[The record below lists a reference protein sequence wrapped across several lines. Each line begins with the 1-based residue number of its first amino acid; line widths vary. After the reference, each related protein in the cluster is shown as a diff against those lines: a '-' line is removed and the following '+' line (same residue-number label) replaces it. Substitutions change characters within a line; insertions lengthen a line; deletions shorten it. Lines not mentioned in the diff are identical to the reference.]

1 MLPSLQ
7 ERGLGLAVL
16 LSVAM
21 VLAVAAGPA
30 AAQQGT
36 VSGTVTD
43 VRTGE
48 ALPGVQVFVQGTS
61 IGSLTDQGGRFQI
74 SLPAGTYTVVVEMI
88 GYTTRLVEGLNVEA
102 GQNVAVNAALE
113 SGAIALDPI
122 QVTVGRRAEKATE
135 APATVAV
142 VSQVRIQERV
152 TASPIDHMKDVV
164 GIDIINYGVSAGN
177 VVVRGFNNIFSG
189 GVHFLTDHRIAS
201 VPSLQVNL
209 MQFVPAI
216 DDDIA
221 RMEVVLG
228 PGAALYGPNTANG
241 VVHMITRSP
250 LEGSNTMLSVAGGE
264 RSTLK
269 GSFRTSQQI
278 SENFGIK
285 VSGSY
290 FRAEE
295 WPYTDPVE
303 VQAIAD
309 AEGDPAAFA
318 QSFRLTP
325 VEVARVGKRDFDIER
340 WGGEARAD
348 WRFTDNGTAIV
359 QIGRTSNDG
368 IELTGIGA
376 GQTKDWVY
384 TYYQA
389 RFNRGRL
396 FAQGYLNTSDAG
408 DSFLLR
414 RGAALVDR
422 SKMWVAQLQHGRA
435 VADERV
441 DLIYGLDYRKT
452 KPESEGTIYGRYE
465 DEDEITE
472 FGVYSQAELRL
483 NDEWKAVGALRFD
496 DTSVLED
503 PVWSPRAALVFTPVT
518 QQSFRL
524 TYNRSFSTPT
534 SLNMFLDINGG
545 RAPATLGALG
555 YLSRATGSG
564 EKGLSFQDAD
574 GMFRGM
580 RSPFSG
586 APNQIQQVTAQNLWS
601 NAVNLLVANQV
612 IPAQLAPVWRSFNAS
627 QVGINVFDPLNPT
640 DIKAIDQVT
649 VSDVSRMKAGTTNTF
664 EIGYQGVIGNRVA
677 LAMDAWFSKRENFT
691 SPLTLWTPLLLLDG
705 TQLAGMLIANG
716 VPQAQAG
723 AIAQNIGPAPLG
735 VISSPDI
742 ETLGADLITTYV
754 NYGELDLWGADVSVT
769 AFLSDEWSLGA
780 SGSLVSDDHFKPL
793 LNGVEQLVA
802 LNAPDQKGT
811 VTLGYRSREN
821 GVVSEARARFTS
833 SFPANSADFIGT
845 RCIGG
850 TGDLVEDCVEAA
862 TIVDLTLGY
871 RIPNTGAIAQLSVS
885 NLFDTGYRNFVGVPT
900 IGRMALV
907 QLKYVF

>member
-1 MLPSLQ
+1 MLPS
-7 ERGLGLAVL
+7 RGLFLTAFLTWTVV
-16 LSVAM
+16 SA
-21 VLAVAAGPA
+21 AVAGPV

-36 VSGTVTD
+36 IAGTVRD
-43 VRTGE
+43 AGTGQV
-48 ALPGVQVFVQGTS
+48 LPSVQVSVQEVS
-61 IGSLTDQGGRFQI
+61 AGSLTDQGGQFRF

-88 GYTTRLVEGLNVEA
+88 GYTTRRVEGVSVVA
-102 GQNVAVNAALE
+102 GQTVTVSTVLE
-113 SGAIALDPI
+113 SSAIALDPI
-122 QVTVGRRAEKATE
+122 QVTVGRKTDKATE
-135 APATVAV
+135 APATVAI

-152 TASPIDHMKDVV
+152 AVSPIDHMKDVV

-189 GVHFLTDHRIAS
+189 AVHFLTDHRIAS

-241 VVHMITRSP
+241 VVHLITRSP

-264 RSTLK
+264 RSMFK
-269 GSFRTSQQI
+269 GAFRTSQQVG
-278 SENFGIK
+278 ENFGIK

-290 FRAEE
+290 FRGDE

-309 AEGDPAAFA
+309 ATADPEGFA
-318 QSFRLTP
+318 ESFRLSP
-325 VEVARVGKRDFDIER
+325 EEVARVGKRDFGIER

-348 WRFTDNGTAIV
+348 WRFADSGTAIV

-368 IELTGIGA
+368 IELTGVGA
-376 GQTKDWVY
+376 GQTKDWIY

-389 RFNRGRL
+389 RFNQGRL
-396 FAQGYLNTSDAG
+396 FAQAYLNTSDAG

-422 SKMWVAQLQHGRA
+422 SKMWVTQLQHGMA

-441 DLIYGLDYRKT
+441 DLIYGLDYRET

-465 DEDEITE
+465 DEDKITE
-472 FGVYSQAELRL
+472 FGTYVQAELRL

-496 DTSVLED
+496 NTSVLED
-503 PVWSPRAALVFTPVT
+503 PVWSPRAAVVFTPIP

-524 TYNRSFSTPT
+524 TYNRAFSTPT

-564 EKGLSFQDAD
+564 EKGLSFQDGD
-574 GMFRGM
+574 GTFRGM

-601 NAVNLLVANQV
+601 NAVNFLVANQV

-627 QVGINVFDPLNPT
+627 QVGISVFDPLNPT

-649 VSDVSRMKAGTTNTF
+649 VGDVPRMKAGTTNTI
-664 EIGYQGVIGNRVA
+664 ELGYQGVIGNRVA

-691 SPLTLWTPLLLLDG
+691 SPLTLWTPLLLLNG

-723 AIAQNIGPAPLG
+723 AIAQNVGPVPLA

-769 AFLSDEWSLGA
+769 AFLSDEWLLSA

-811 VTLGYRSREN
+811 VTLGYRGREN
-821 GVVSEARARFTS
+821 GVLSEARVRLTS
-833 SFPANSADFIGT
+833 GFPANSADFIGT

-850 TGDLVEDCVEAA
+850 IGDLVEDCVEAA
-862 TIVDLTLGY
+862 TIVDLSLGY
-871 RIPNTGAIAQLSVS
+871 RIPNTGRLRSVC
-885 NLFDTGYRNFVGVPT
+885 LK
-900 IGRMALV
+900 LV
-907 QLKYVF
+907 RHGLP

>member
-1 MLPSLQ
+1 MLGFLPT
-7 ERGLGLAVL
+7 RAYRPGTPGATTF
-16 LSVAM
+16 LSP
-21 VLAVAAGPA
+21 L
-30 AAQQGT
+30 
-36 VSGTVTD
+36 SGT
-43 VRTGE
+43 
-48 ALPGVQVFVQGTS
+48 F
-61 IGSLTDQGGRFQI
+61 
-74 SLPAGTYTVVVEMI
+74 
-88 GYTTRLVEGLNVEA
+88 
-102 GQNVAVNAALE
+102 
-113 SGAIALDPI
+113 
-122 QVTVGRRAEKATE
+122 
-135 APATVAV
+135 
-142 VSQVRIQERV
+142 
-152 TASPIDHMKDVV
+152 
-164 GIDIINYGVSAGN
+164 NYGW
-177 VVVRGFNNIFSG
+177 
-189 GVHFLTDHRIAS
+189 D
-201 VPSLQVNL
+201 
-209 MQFVPAI
+209 
-216 DDDIA
+216 
-221 RMEVVLG
+221 
-228 PGAALYGPNTANG
+228 
-241 VVHMITRSP
+241 
-250 LEGSNTMLSVAGGE
+250 
-264 RSTLK
+264 
-269 GSFRTSQQI
+269 SF
-278 SENFGIK
+278 
-285 VSGSY
+285 
-290 FRAEE
+290 
-295 WPYTDPVE
+295 
-303 VQAIAD
+303 
-309 AEGDPAAFA
+309 
-318 QSFRLTP
+318 
-325 VEVARVGKRDFDIER
+325 
-340 WGGEARAD
+340 
-348 WRFTDNGTAIV
+348 
-359 QIGRTSNDG
+359 
-368 IELTGIGA
+368 
-376 GQTKDWVY
+376 KDWVY

-389 RFNRGRL
+389 RLNRGRL

-408 DSFLLR
+408 DFFLLR

-452 KPESEGTIYGRYE
+452 EPESEGTIYGRYE
-465 DEDEITE
+465 DEDKITE
-472 FGVYSQAELRL
+472 FGVYARAELRL

-503 PVWSPRAALVFTPVT
+503 PVWSPRAALVFTPVP

-555 YLSRATGSG
+555 YLSRATGPG

-612 IPAQLAPVWRSFNAS
+612 IPVQLAPVWRSFNAS

-649 VSDVSRMKAGTTNTF
+649 VSDVPRMKAGTTNTI
-664 EIGYQGVIGNRVA
+664 ELGYQGVIGNRVA
-677 LAMDAWFSKRENFT
+677 LAVDAWFSKRENFT

-742 ETLGADLITTYV
+742 ETLGADLITIYV
-754 NYGELDLWGADVSVT
+754 NYGEIDLWGADVSVT
-769 AFLSDEWSLGA
+769 AFLSDEWSLSA

-811 VTLGYRSREN
+811 VTLGYRGREN

-871 RIPNTGAIAQLSVS
+871 RLPNTGAIAQLSVS